1 MWNEGTVSVNG
12 EIFHCWMKQY
22 EEGSEYGINGGRI
35 SKLTIKRSGREVY
48 NYDRGE
54 DIAPIDKN
62 TETALAIILKRNN

>member
-12 EIFHCWMKQY
+12 DIFHYWMKQY
-22 EEGSEYGINGGRI
+22 EEGSEFGINGGRI

-54 DIAPIDKN
+54 DIEPIDKN
-62 TETALAIILKRNN
+62 TETALAIILKSDN

>member
-1 MWNEGTVSVNG
+1 MWKEGTVRVNG
-12 EIFHCWMKQY
+12 EIFHYWMKQY
-22 EEGSEYGINGGRI
+22 EEGSEFGINGGRI

-62 TETALAIILKRNN
+62 TETALEIILKSNN

>member
-12 EIFHCWMKQY
+12 DIFHYWMKQY
-22 EEGSEYGINGGRI
+22 EEGSEFGINGGRI

-62 TETALAIILKRNN
+62 TETALAIILKSNN

>member
-1 MWNEGTVSVNG
+1 MWKEGTVIVNG
-12 EIFHCWMKQY
+12 EIFHYWLKQY
-22 EEGSEYGINGGRI
+22 EEGSEFGINRGRI

-62 TETALAIILKRNN
+62 TETALAIILKSDN

>member
-1 MWNEGTVSVNG
+1 MWKEGTVSVNG
-12 EIFHCWMKQY
+12 EIFHYWMKQY

-62 TETALAIILKRNN
+62 TETALEIILKRNN

>member
-1 MWNEGTVSVNG
+1 MWKEGTVSVNR
-12 EIFHCWMKQY
+12 EIFHYWLKQY
-22 EEGSEYGINGGRI
+22 EEGSEFGINRGRI

-62 TETALAIILKRNN
+62 TETALAIILKSDN

>member
-1 MWNEGTVSVNG
+1 MWKEGTVSVNG
-12 EIFHCWMKQY
+12 EIFHYWLKQY
-22 EEGSEYGINGGRI
+22 EEGSEFGINGGRI

-62 TETALAIILKRNN
+62 TETALAIILKSDN

>member
-12 EIFHCWMKQY
+12 DIFHYWMKQY
-22 EEGSEYGINGGRI
+22 EEGSEFGINGGRI

-62 TETALAIILKRNN
+62 TETALAIILKSDN

>member
-12 EIFHCWMKQY
+12 EIFHYWLKQY
-22 EEGSEYGINGGRI
+22 EEGSEFGINGGRI

-54 DIAPIDKN
+54 DIEPIDKN
-62 TETALAIILKRNN
+62 TETALEIILKRNN

>member
-1 MWNEGTVSVNG
+1 MWNEGTVSVNE
-12 EIFHCWMKQY
+12 EIFHYWMKQY

-35 SKLTIKRSGREVY
+35 SKLTIKRGGRVVY

-62 TETALAIILKRNN
+62 TETALSIILKSNN

>member
-1 MWNEGTVSVNG
+1 MWKEGTVIVNG
-12 EIFHCWMKQY
+12 EIFHYWLKQY
-22 EEGSEYGINGGRI
+22 EEGSEFGINGGRI

-62 TETALAIILKRNN
+62 TETALAIILKSDN

>member
-1 MWNEGTVSVNG
+1 MWEEGTVSVNG
-12 EIFHCWMKQY
+12 EIFHYWMKQY
-22 EEGSEYGINGGRI
+22 EEGSEFGINGGRI

-62 TETALAIILKRNN
+62 TETALAIILKSDN

>member
-1 MWNEGTVSVNG
+1 MWKEGTVSVNG
-12 EIFHCWMKQY
+12 EIFHYWLKQY
-22 EEGSEYGINGGRI
+22 EEGSEFGINGGRI

-62 TETALAIILKRNN
+62 TETALAIILKRDN

>member
-1 MWNEGTVSVNG
+1 MWKEGTVSVNG
-12 EIFHCWMKQY
+12 EIFHYWLKQY
-22 EEGSEYGINGGRI
+22 EEGSEFGINGGRI

>member
-1 MWNEGTVSVNG
+1 MWREGTVSVNG
-12 EIFHCWMKQY
+12 EIFHYWLKQY
-22 EEGSEYGINGGRI
+22 EEGSEFGINGGRI

-62 TETALAIILKRNN
+62 TETALAIILKSDN

>member
-1 MWNEGTVSVNG
+1 MWKEGTVSVNG
-12 EIFHCWMKQY
+12 EIFHYWMKQY
-22 EEGSEYGINGGRI
+22 EECSEYGINGGRI

-62 TETALAIILKRNN
+62 TETALTIILKSDN

>member
-12 EIFHCWMKQY
+12 EIFHYWLKQY
-22 EEGSEYGINGGRI
+22 EEGSEFGINGGRI

-62 TETALAIILKRNN
+62 TETALAIILKRDN

>member
-1 MWNEGTVSVNG
+1 MWKEGTVRVKG
-12 EIFHCWMKQY
+12 EIFHYWMKQY
-22 EEGSEYGINGGRI
+22 EEGSEFGINGGRI

-62 TETALAIILKRNN
+62 TETALEIILKRNN

>member
-1 MWNEGTVSVNG
+1 MWQEGTVSVNG
-12 EIFHCWMKQY
+12 EIFHYWMKQY
-22 EEGSEYGINGGRI
+22 EEGSEFGINGGRI

-62 TETALAIILKRNN
+62 TETALAIILKSDN